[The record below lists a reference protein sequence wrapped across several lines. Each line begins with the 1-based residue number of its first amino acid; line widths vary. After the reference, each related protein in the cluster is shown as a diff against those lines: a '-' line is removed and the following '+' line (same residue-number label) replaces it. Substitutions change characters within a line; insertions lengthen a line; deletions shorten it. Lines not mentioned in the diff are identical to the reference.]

1 LNRRKTSPPTTFFAL
16 FLALT
21 IHVTAAEAA
30 HKAGIAKAA
39 GDEDARIE
47 DLDLAIESMHNAL
60 SIYAEVA
67 SEPGEAGAIARLN
80 EQAYT
85 PLLEALEE

>member
-16 FLALT
+16 FLALK
-21 IHVTAAEAA
+21 IH
-30 HKAGIAKAA
+30 AA

-47 DLDLAIESMHNAL
+47 NLELAIESMHNAL
-60 SIYAEVA
+60 ANYAEVA
-67 SEPGEAGAIARLN
+67 SEPGDAGAIARLN